1 MTRGC
6 TRDRDEVNASGR
18 KERRDAA
25 RRVKRAHPR
34 ESEEPEEARIRIAAH
49 PLPFLPFLPS
59 LFPAPLRRA

>member
-18 KERRDAA
+18 KE